1 LDSHHFVSPD
11 EIDDFPEKLES
22 HPSSSSSSSAS
33 SADSPASKA
42 ASPVS
47 KTVYV
52 QKLARPYLTSEALR
66 LFRTVWVPNYQ
77 RHYFGFTKQYAQ
89 RKAIEESL
97 KPGRTSMLLDYSK
110 AYECT
115 AYNLIQSGFF
125 SSAKVGI
132 LPVCIK
138 FHDGQ
143 QIKQIIIYFLS
154 DTLEND
160 PACTH
165 AALRYAIT
173 FLNTLVSTPITHV
186 YVFSV
191 SYNICV

>member
-1 LDSHHFVSPD
+1 MNSS
-11 EIDDFPEKLES
+11 PEKD
-22 HPSSSSSSSAS
+22 PSAS
-33 SADSPASKA
+33 RASAPAPAK
-42 ASPVS
+42 S

-52 QKLARPYLTSEALR
+52 QKLVRPYKTCDALR
-66 LFRTVWVPNYQ
+66 LFRDVWLPEYQ
-77 RHYFGFTKQYAQ
+77 RHYFGFTKQYTQ
-89 RKAIEESL
+89 RKAIEASL
-97 KPGRTSMLLDYSK
+97 TPGRTSVLLDYSK

-138 FHDGQ
+138 YHDGEE
-143 QIKQIIIYFLS
+143 IKEAIIYFLS
-154 DTLEND
+154 DNLEND

-165 AALRYAIT
+165 AALRYAII
-173 FLNTLVSTPITHV
+173 FVNTLVSTPITHV

-191 SYNICV
+191 PCTILILRVILGVLFLF